1 MGVRVHRNRVRM
13 RHRKRAYGDESLPVL
28 TKDGDVSGFCRDIQ
42 LLNSRIEREYVRVFS
57 DRICGQHLHVC
68 EIDHCQLV
76 IFLSRNK
83 SQSSDDIE
91 GNPMRALD
99 SRDWIMPNNLGSS
112 RINRYK
118 FVLLMHRDED
128 VSGARVIDG
137 ITRTAVERDGGH
149 QRVGRRIDHR
159 IRVSMFVGYKDSLRT
174 GSVGDAVRVF
184 NRSSLCDGLECFHI
198 DNGHFVLPGGR
209 CIHSAQLR
217 NCPDTVNVRE
227 AVEVCHNFAPSIK
240 SGNQNWH
247 TSYRGVSPE
256 YFDIKRWYVD
266 QGAIFSPEDTDR
278 AADVCVIGRTVRDQL
293 FGVESP
299 IGKVMR
305 VSNLP
310 CKVVATLHPK
320 GLSLSGQDQDD
331 TIILPYTTAMKKIKG
346 ITWLDDIL
354 CSAVS
359 ADVVKMAGQEA
370 TAVLRDRHHLRPEEE
385 DDFNIRNPE
394 DIIQA
399 QLDASKTLTIL
410 LIAIASVS
418 LIVGGIGI
426 MNVMLVSVTERT
438 REIGVRV
445 AVGATEAAIQLQFLG
460 ESIMLSL
467 VGGAAGVVFGIFGSY
482 LVGQT
487 LGWPIE
493 MSVEAVVVAAMFSI
507 AVGVFFG
514 YYPARKAS
522 RLDPIEALRYE

>member
-1 MGVRVHRNRVRM
+1 
-13 RHRKRAYGDESLPVL
+13 
-28 TKDGDVSGFCRDIQ
+28 
-42 LLNSRIEREYVRVFS
+42 
-57 DRICGQHLHVC
+57 
-68 EIDHCQLV
+68 
-76 IFLSRNK
+76 
-83 SQSSDDIE
+83 
-91 GNPMRALD
+91 
-99 SRDWIMPNNLGSS
+99 
-112 RINRYK
+112 
-118 FVLLMHRDED
+118 
-128 VSGARVIDG
+128 
-137 ITRTAVERDGGH
+137 
-149 QRVGRRIDHR
+149 
-159 IRVSMFVGYKDSLRT
+159 
-174 GSVGDAVRVF
+174 
-184 NRSSLCDGLECFHI
+184 
-198 DNGHFVLPGGR
+198 
-209 CIHSAQLR
+209 
-217 NCPDTVNVRE
+217 
-227 AVEVCHNFAPSIK
+227 
-240 SGNQNWH
+240 
-247 TSYRGVSPE
+247 
-256 YFDIKRWYVD
+256 
-266 QGAIFSPEDTDR
+266 
-278 AADVCVIGRTVRDQL
+278 VIGRTVQQQL
-293 FGVESP
+293 FDLESP

-305 VSNLP
+305 IDNLP
-310 CKVVATLHPK
+310 CKVVATLQPK

-331 TIILPYTTAMKKIKG
+331 TVIVPYTMAQKKMKG

-359 ADVVKMAGQEA
+359 QDVVKMAGQEA
-370 TAVLRDRHHLRPEEE
+370 TALLRDRHHLRPEEE

-445 AVGATEAAIQLQFLG
+445 AVGASEHAIQLQFLG

-467 VGGAAGVVFGIFGSY
+467 VGGAAGVLMGILGSY

-487 LGWPIE
+487 LQWPIA
-493 MSVEAVVVAAMFSI
+493 MSAEAVAVAALFSV